1 MGSMN
6 LMDQLPLADR
16 AYDVLMV
23 EFMSGALR
31 PGDRLKIDTVA
42 RKLGISHTPVR
53 EALVRLEQT
62 GFVERQARRG
72 YVVARLLDSSEMA
85 QLMDARLAMEPAM
98 AALAATR
105 GDENF
110 LGSLR
115 STIETMNRAD
125 DTPGGEALIGC
136 WLADEAFHTLIAERS
151 GNRFMAQA
159 YRSLG
164 GQLQRFRIIS
174 GAGVSHARAASQEHQ
189 RIFAAIAGG
198 SGEDARAGMVT
209 HLENARARAL
219 ADLERA
225 AVRLDAQEDGRPH
238 G

>member
-1 MGSMN
+1 MN
-6 LMDQLPLADR
+6 LIDQLPLADR
-16 AYDVLMV
+16 AYDALMV
-23 EFMSGALR
+23 EFMSGTLR
-31 PGDRLKIDTVA
+31 PGQRLKIDALA
-42 RKLGISHTPVR
+42 RNLGISHTPVR
-53 EALVRLEQT
+53 EALVRLERT

-72 YVVARLLDSSEMA
+72 YVVARLLDGPEVA

-98 AALAATR
+98 AGLAAAR
-105 GDENF
+105 GDESF
-110 LGSLR
+110 LGSLQA
-115 STIETMNRAD
+115 TIDDMNRAD
-125 DTPGGEALIGC
+125 DPSQGEALIGC

-174 GAGVSHARAASQEHQ
+174 GAGVSHAITASLEHQ
-189 RIFAAIAGG
+189 RIFEAIVEG
-198 SGEDARAGMVT
+198 SEDEARASMAA

-225 AVRLDAQEDGRPH
+225 AIRLDA
-238 G
+238 